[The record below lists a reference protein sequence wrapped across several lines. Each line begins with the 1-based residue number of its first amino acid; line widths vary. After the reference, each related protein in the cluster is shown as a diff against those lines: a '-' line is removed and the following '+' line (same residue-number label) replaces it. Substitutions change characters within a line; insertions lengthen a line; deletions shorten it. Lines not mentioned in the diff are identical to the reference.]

1 MTVDLGRET
10 DVPVAALPVEARA
23 AATAG
28 VNGWTAHGLPEAG
41 VGELTLLDGPL
52 GLVSRTMDERD
63 TATLLPSGTSL
74 AASWDPDLV
83 HRVGGL
89 LGAEARAEGVD
100 VVLGPNLNLPRT
112 PFSGRS
118 FEMFS
123 EDPHLT
129 SVLGAAWIRG
139 LQEHGVGACAKHLVA
154 NDTETRRQAM
164 DVAVDE
170 TELREV
176 YLAPFEAAVGAGAW
190 SVLTAYNRVRG
201 EHCCENSALL
211 RVLKEEWGFDGVTVS
226 DWFATRDT
234 VASARAG
241 LDLEMPGG
249 PRFFGPA
256 LAAAVR
262 AGDVD
267 DARLTDAAERV
278 VRLAERVGRRAGFPA
293 PHAPAPLSAAGRV
306 ELLRAAAAAGTVLL
320 HDDGGL
326 LPLRTGPGRTLAVL
340 GPNAVVPCL
349 QGGTFAKVTPA
360 TPPTTPAQALVA
372 AFPGAEVLVAPGS
385 APTGL
390 QPFAEVV
397 LEGFAPG
404 AETPGATETR
414 PTSTFVWFGEIPGI
428 GGPSVGGR
436 VRLTTRFTASQ
447 DGRHELL
454 VGGTGNAVLTVDGEP
469 VATWAAPDPAD
480 VMGVVARADTVAVD
494 VDLVAGRTI
503 TVVADVDLVPGRVQS
518 VTLGHR
524 PPAPPHLLDE
534 AVELARRADDVVLV
548 LGDDRNASR
557 ESADRTTTHLPEGQL
572 ALLRAVAAANP
583 RTVVVLDAG
592 HQVDTSWA
600 GDVGAVLVPWYAG
613 EEFGPALAEVLHGDR
628 EPGGRLPLTFA
639 RSDADY
645 PGYGVGL
652 DDDLVLDYRRIEPA
666 GPAHFQAGGPV
677 PAYPFGHGL
686 GYTTWR
692 LGAVRTAVDG
702 DDVLVHAEVE
712 NTGERPGSDV
722 VQVYGRAPGE
732 DRTRLVGFARVQ
744 APAGSTVEATIR
756 LPRSAFRR
764 WDTAAGTW
772 TVPAG
777 THVLTVARSATD
789 PNAVEREVER

>member
-1 MTVDLGRET
+1 
-10 DVPVAALPVEARA
+10 
-23 AATAG
+23 
-28 VNGWTAHGLPEAG
+28 
-41 VGELTLLDGPL
+41 
-52 GLVSRTMDERD
+52 MDERD

-112 PFSGRS
+112 PFSGRA

-170 TELREV
+170 ADLREV
-176 YLAPFEAAVGAGAW
+176 YLAPFEAAVEAGAW

-211 RVLKEEWGFDGVTVS
+211 RVLKDEWGFDGVVVS

-256 LAAAVR
+256 LAGAVR

-278 VRLAERVGRRAGFPA
+278 ARLAERVGRRAGFSA
-293 PHAPAPLSAAGRV
+293 PPAPAPLAPAERV

-326 LPLRTGPGRTLAVL
+326 LPLRTGAGRTLAVL
-340 GPNAVVPCL
+340 GPDAVVPCL

-360 TPPTTPAQALVA
+360 TRPTTPAQALVD
-372 AFPGAEVLVAPGS
+372 AFPGAEVAVAPGC
-385 APTGL
+385 APPGL

-404 AETPGATETR
+404 AEEPGATQVR

-428 GGPSVGGR
+428 GGPGVGGR
-436 VRLTTRFTASQ
+436 VRVSTEFTAEVE
-447 DGRHELL
+447 GTHELL
-454 VGGTGNAVLTVDGEP
+454 LGGTGNGVLLLDGEP
-469 VATWAAPDPAD
+469 RATWAAPDPAD
-480 VMGVVARADTVAVD
+480 VMGVVARADTVATG
-494 VDLVAGRTI
+494 VALTAGQRVR
-503 TVVADVDLVPGRVQS
+503 VVGEFDLVPGRVQS
-518 VTLGHR
+518 VTLGYR
-524 PPAPPHLLDE
+524 APAPAGLLYD
-534 AVELARRADDVVLV
+534 AVALAARADDVVLV

-557 ESADRTTTHLPEGQL
+557 ESADRTTTHLPAEQL
-572 ALLRAVAAANP
+572 RLLHAVAAANP

-600 GDVGAVLVPWYAG
+600 GEVGAVLVPWYAG
-613 EEFGPALAEVLHGDR
+613 EEFGPALAEVLRGDR

-645 PGYGVGL
+645 PGHGVGL

-666 GPAHFQAGGPV
+666 GAAHFQAGGPV
-677 PAYPFGHGL
+677 PAYAFGHGL

-692 LGAVRTAVDG
+692 LGAVQAERDG

-712 NTGERPGSDV
+712 NTGGRAGDDV
-722 VQVYGRAPGE
+722 VQVYGRAPGAT
-732 DRTRLVGFARVQ
+732 RSRLVGFARVH
-744 APAGSTVEATIR
+744 APAGAKVGATIR
-756 LPRSAFRR
+756 LSHRAFRR
-764 WDTAAGTW
+764 WDSTAGRWA
-772 TVPAG
+772 VPGG
-777 THVLTVARSATD
+777 THVLTVARSAAD
-789 PNAVEREVER
+789 PQALELEVER

>member
-1 MTVDLGRET
+1 MTVGDLDVET
-10 DVPVAALPVEARA
+10 RA

-41 VGELTLLDGPL
+41 VPELTFLDGPL

-89 LGAEARAEGVD
+89 LGAEARREGVD

-129 SVLGAAWIRG
+129 GVLGAAWIRG
-139 LQEHGVGACAKHLVA
+139 LQEQGVGACAKHLVA

-164 DVAVDE
+164 DVSVDE
-170 TELREV
+170 ADLREV
-176 YLAPFEAAVGAGAW
+176 YLAPFEAAVEAGAW

-201 EHCCENSALL
+201 EHCCENAALL

-256 LAAAVR
+256 LAEAVR
-262 AGDVD
+262 AGDVED
-267 DARLTDAAERV
+267 SRLTDAAQRI
-278 VRLAERVGRRAGFPA
+278 VRLAERVGRREGSTA
-293 PHAPAPLSAAGRV
+293 PPTSALGAAEQV
-306 ELLRAAAAAGTVLL
+306 DLLRTAAAAGTVLL
-320 HDDGGL
+320 HDDGGV
-326 LPLRTGPGRTLAVL
+326 LPLRTAPGRTLAVL

-349 QGGTFAKVTPA
+349 QGGTFAKVTPR
-360 TPPTTPAQALVA
+360 TRPTTPAEALVA
-372 AFPGAEVLVAPGS
+372 AFPGAEVLVAPGC
-385 APTGL
+385 APSGL
-390 QPFAEVV
+390 QPFGEVV

-404 AETPGATETR
+404 TSEPGATQVR

-428 GGPSVGGR
+428 GGPGVGGR
-436 VRLTTRFTASQ
+436 VRLSTDFTAEV
-447 DGRHELL
+447 GGTHELL
-454 VGGTGNAVLTVDGEP
+454 LGGTGDATLLVDGEQRS
-469 VATWAAPDPAD
+469 TWPAPDPAD
-480 VMGVVARADTVAVD
+480 VMGVVARADTVATEVH
-494 VDLVAGRTI
+494 LEAGQRVR
-503 TVVADVDLVPGRVQS
+503 VVGEFDLVPGRVQS
-518 VTLGHR
+518 VTLGYR
-524 PPAPPHLLDE
+524 APAPAELLDQ
-534 AVELARRADDVVLV
+534 AVALAARADDVVLV

-557 ESADRTTTHLPEGQL
+557 ESADRTTTELPAEQL
-572 ALLRAVAAANP
+572 QLLRAVAAANP

-600 GDVGAVLVPWYAG
+600 GDVAAVLVPWYAG
-613 EEFGPALAEVLHGDR
+613 EQFGPALAEVLSGVR

-645 PGYGVGL
+645 PGYGVEL

-692 LGAVRTAVDG
+692 VRTAQAEPDG
-702 DDVLVHAEVE
+702 DDVLVHVEVE
-712 NTGERPGSDV
+712 NTGERAGGDV

-732 DRTRLVGFARVQ
+732 TRSRLVGFARVE
-744 APAGSTVEATIR
+744 APAGSKVGATIR
-756 LPRSAFRR
+756 LTRAAFRR
-764 WDTAAGTW
+764 WDTPAGRW
-772 TVPAG
+772 TVPGGA
-777 THVLTVARSATD
+777 HLLTVARSAAD
-789 PNAVEREVER
+789 QHAHEMKVQR